1 MNNGVDANHK
11 RRSDSRGREGTDR
24 TTTPRARQA
33 PQLSFGEGSTPSV
46 CQECAEGAR
55 AAQGPLELE
64 DKLLKKEIQVGT
76 MGPNGSP
83 RHKGG
88 WGLIPPLMVS
98 VGNGRRVVIFPR
110 VVSRATAVDTQSQPG
125 CLPGLSRGCSEK
137 IHTRPF

>member
-110 VVSRATAVDTQSQPG
+110 VVSRATAVDTVPTWLPPG
-125 CLPGLSRGCSEK
+125 AVERMQ
-137 IHTRPF
+137 